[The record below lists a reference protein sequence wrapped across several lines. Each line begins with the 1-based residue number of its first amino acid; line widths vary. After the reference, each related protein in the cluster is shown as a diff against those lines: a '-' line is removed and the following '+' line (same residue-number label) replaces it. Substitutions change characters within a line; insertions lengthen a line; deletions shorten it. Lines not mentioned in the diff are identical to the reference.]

1 MRRLIL
7 LVSVLFVSAPAHAE
21 WWEAR
26 TDHFI
31 IYSQDNENK
40 TREFAVNLE
49 RYDNAL
55 RSLQSIDFQPLKD
68 WQKVTIYRLGDFDT
82 MGRLAHTDGIGGFYQ
97 PALLPV
103 EFTPV
108 RTENRLGSITARMRD
123 TRTDIDPQSVL
134 FHEYAHHFMFEYF
147 PTGYP
152 SWYVEAFAETLSTID
167 LKPDGTFHLGNPPQW
182 RTSALFGGMLTT
194 TVQSLLASTAKPDGE
209 DQYSYYSLG
218 WLMNHYLTFEP
229 TRRGQLQTYLKLV
242 HEGTPSG
249 DAARKAFGDLDRLAS
264 EISRYKNKGRLYGA
278 DVRPAN
284 LAKPNVTMRRLGPDE
299 EAVLP
304 IRVRTKAGVTHAEAG
319 GVAGD
324 ARGVAQRYPNSLPA
338 QLELYEAEFDAEHF
352 DAAEAAADRALQLD
366 PNSIDALID
375 KGQVLLEKGKKDK
388 QYLAP
393 ARTYLARAHDIDTGH
408 PAPLLYNYL
417 TYWYSGQPVPESA
430 AIGLEH
436 AYLNARHYPETRL
449 ILARQLL
456 AERKGDLASDIL
468 LPLALNPHEGKTAKN
483 LHDVIDLIQAKKI
496 DEAYKAMVKEMDR
509 LEAEAKKDN

>member
-7 LVSVLFVSAPAHAE
+7 LASILFVSAPAHAE

-31 IYSQDNENK
+31 IYSQDGESK
-40 TREFAVNLE
+40 TRQFAVNLE

-55 RSLQSIDFQPLKD
+55 RSLQSIDMKPLSD

-82 MGRLAHTDGIGGFYQ
+82 MGRLGHTSGIGGFYQ

-108 RTENRLGSITARMRD
+108 RTENRLGSITAKMRD
-123 TRTDIDPQSVL
+123 TRNDIDPQSVL

-152 SWYVEAFAETLSTID
+152 SWYVEAFAEFLSTIQ
-167 LKPDGTFHLGNPPQW
+167 LKDDGTFHVGNPPQW

-218 WLMNHYLTFEP
+218 WLMTHYLTFEP
-229 TRRGQLQTYLKLV
+229 TRKGQLQAYLKLV
-242 HEGTPSG
+242 HEGVPSG

-264 EISRYKNKGRLYGA
+264 EISRYKNKGQLYGA

-284 LAKPNVTMRRLGPDE
+284 LAKPNVKMRRLGPDE

-304 IRVRTKAGVTHAEAG
+304 IRVRTKAGVTRSEAG

-324 ARGVAQRYPNSLPA
+324 ARGVAQRVPNSLPA
-338 QLELYEAEFDAEHF
+338 QLELYESEFDAEHY
-352 DAAEAAADRALQLD
+352 DAAEAAADRALQLSPD
-366 PNSIDALID
+366 SVEALVD

-388 QYLAP
+388 QYLP
-393 ARTYLARAHDIDTGH
+393 QARIYLAKAHDIDPQH
-408 PAPLLYNYL
+408 PGVLLYNYL
-417 TYWYSGQPVPESA
+417 TYWYSGQAIPESA
-430 AIGLEH
+430 NIGLERS
-436 AYLNARHYPETRL
+436 YLNARHYPETRL

-456 AERKGDLASDIL
+456 AEKKGDLAKDIL
-468 LPLALNPHEGKTAKN
+468 LPLALNPHEGKDQKN
-483 LHDVIDLIQAKKI
+483 LHEVIELIDAKKV
-496 DEAYKAMVKEMDR
+496 DDAYKAMVKEMNR
-509 LEAEAKKDN
+509 QEAEAKKNG

>member
-1 MRRLIL
+1 MRRLL
-7 LVSVLFVSAPAHAE
+7 LLASVLFVAAPAHAE

-31 IYSQDNENK
+31 IYSQDNESA
-40 TREFAVNLE
+40 TRKFAINLE

-55 RSLQSIDFQPLKD
+55 RSLQSIEFKPLND

-82 MGRLAHTDGIGGFYQ
+82 MGRLGHTGGIGGFYS
-97 PALLPV
+97 PSLFPV

-108 RTENRLGSITARMRD
+108 RTENRLGSIEARRRD
-123 TRTDIDPQSVL
+123 TRNDLDPQSVL

-167 LKPDGTFHLGNPPQW
+167 LKNDGTFHLGNPPQW

-194 TVQSLLASTAKPDGE
+194 TVQSLLASTAKPDFE

-229 TRRGQLQTYLKLV
+229 SRKGQLQTYLKLV
-242 HEGTPSG
+242 HEGVPSG
-249 DAARKAFGDLDRLAS
+249 DAARKAFGDLDQLAA
-264 EISRYKNKGRLYGA
+264 EIARYKSKGKLYGA

-284 LAKPNVTMRRLGPDE
+284 TATPNVTMRRVGPDE

-319 GVAGD
+319 GIAGD
-324 ARGVAQRYPNSLPA
+324 ARGVAQRFPTSLPA
-338 QLELYEAEFDAEHF
+338 QLELYEAEFDAEHY
-352 DAAEAAADRALQLD
+352 DAAEAAADRALQLKPD
-366 PNSIDALID
+366 SVDALVD

-388 QYLAP
+388 QYLAQ
-393 ARTYLARAHDIDTGH
+393 ARTYLARAYDIDPQQ
-408 PAPLLYNYL
+408 PAALLYNYL
-417 TYWYSGQPVPESA
+417 TYWYSGQTPPEA
-430 AIGLEH
+430 ADIGLER
-436 AYLNARHYPETRL
+436 AYLNARHNPELRL
-449 ILARQLL
+449 VLARQLL
-456 AERKGDLASDIL
+456 AEKKGDLASDVL
-468 LPLALNPHEGKTAKN
+468 LPLALNPHEGKAAKN
-483 LHDVIDLIQAKKI
+483 LHAVIDLIQAKKV
-496 DEAYKAMVKEMDR
+496 DEAYKAMVAEMDR
-509 LEAEAKKDN
+509 QEAEAKKDN